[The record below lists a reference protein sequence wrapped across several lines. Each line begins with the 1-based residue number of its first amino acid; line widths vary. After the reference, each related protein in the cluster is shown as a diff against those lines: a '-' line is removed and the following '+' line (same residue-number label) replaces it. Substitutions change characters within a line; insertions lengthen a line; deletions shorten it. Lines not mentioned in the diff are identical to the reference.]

1 MRITLSQVILLAA
14 ILLLTN
20 CRSEFE
26 KVRISGDPALM
37 LEKANEY
44 FEIEEY
50 SRANT
55 LYEMLIPAYR
65 GKSEAES
72 IAYKFAQG
80 HYFSNSHILSAHY
93 FKNFADTYSASPRK
107 EEALYLSALS
117 HYKLSPRYNLD
128 QSDSQKAIDAFQRF
142 INTYPESDKI
152 EECNQYIDNLRL
164 KMELKAF
171 DSGKMYYNTRSYS
184 SAIQS
189 LENMLKD
196 FPDTEHSEEAR
207 YIIVQASKDWADQ
220 SVFTRKEE
228 RYKKTVERCE
238 AYLKRHS
245 ETERADQIISLK
257 SKCEQELKS
266 IQNG

>member
-1 MRITLSQVILLAA
+1 
-14 ILLLTN
+14 
-20 CRSEFE
+20 
-26 KVRISGDPALM
+26 
-37 LEKANEY
+37 
-44 FEIEEY
+44 
-50 SRANT
+50 
-55 LYEMLIPAYR
+55 MLIPAYR
-65 GKSEAES
+65 GKSEAEE

-80 HYFSNSHILSAHY
+80 HYLNGSHILSSHY

-107 EEALYLSALS
+107 EQALYLSALS
-117 HYKLSPRYNLD
+117 YYKLSPRYRLD
-128 QSDSQKAIDAFQRF
+128 QQDSEKAIDAFQRF
-142 INTYPESDKI
+142 INTYPESDKVA
-152 EECNQYIDNLRL
+152 ECNQYIDDLRL

-184 SAIQS
+184 SAITS

-207 YIIVQASKDWADQ
+207 YIIVQASLDWADQ
-220 SVFTRKEE
+220 SIFSRKEE

-245 ETERADQIISLK
+245 ETDRAERILSLK
-257 SKCEQELKS
+257 TKCEQELKS